1 MSFWAWDQVPV
12 QRPDRVQ
19 HQVDKIGAEWMLPTE
34 LSRALEWSLCLVAVL
49 VRGLDS
55 VLDSERFSSRMW
67 RLKSR
72 PSLSRCP
79 QSLALHHS
87 KQVVRLRHWAL
98 HIWSF
103 ASVEDVD
110 LPNLMRKWVGCRI
123 SNFRSLALRELF
135 SQIMEALKFAKMSE
149 AHCPSGCANQS
160 IFLSHHA
167 CLLTP

>member
-1 MSFWAWDQVPV
+1 MKCLFEPETKFQSSV
-12 QRPDRVQ
+12 QTECNTRSTRLVLSGCFQLSCPG
-19 HQVDKIGAEWMLPTE
+19 IGMVFQSCGGPGPG
-34 LSRALEWSLCLVAVL
+34 S
-49 VRGLDS
+49 
-55 VLDSERFSSRMW
+55 LDSERFSSRMW

-123 SNFRSLALRELF
+123 LNFTSLALRELF
-135 SQIMEALKFAKMSE
+135 SLIMEALKCAKMSE